1 MAGDELR
8 PRRRSPTDVVD
19 EFFDRASD
27 GELDELI
34 RKARERVTPEDLEMW
49 DGDETDFFP
58 LPDEESFG
66 LEWTPAGA
74 GLNVEVTCNIDETL
88 VNKLHWKAT
97 ASGRFEPPGDESGN
111 RPDGSGQMI
120 LAA

>member
-8 PRRRSPTDVVD
+8 PRRRSPSEVVD

-49 DGDETDFFP
+49 DGEEADFFP
-58 LPDEESFG
+58 LPDEESLG
-66 LEWTPAGA
+66 LEWTPLGA
-74 GLNVEVTCNIDETL
+74 DPGFEVTCDIDETL
-88 VNKLHWKAT
+88 VNQLHWKTT
-97 ASGRFEPPGDESGN
+97 ASGRFEPPDDESGN
-111 RPDGSGQMI
+111 KPDGRGRMI